1 MGKLKSKKTP
11 VLICAYRKGVMSGL
25 EIMLVII
32 AIILVTLSFVFS
44 EKVFANS
51 KTQDAA
57 GTLEISRED
66 IKKRVDLE
74 LNEILDEKLEETE
87 VKLDKITNIK
97 IMAVG
102 DYSDNVIKDINKNHD
117 EVMFLFEMLID
128 KEKSVKNIIREIENI
143 KRSIKNIDANNEKN
157 VDKNKEEIDFNK
169 EISKDDNRQ
178 KNKQDIITEK
188 DFKEHRQ
195 KSINNNKQK
204 LEEASDYYDKL
215 ILNNARNDSYYED
228 FEHQNSFDFNQEQRK
243 IESLEENPYENKN
256 EKILELNKKGKS
268 TLEIAK
274 SLGLG
279 MGEVK
284 LVIDLNKSKS
294 KVRV

>member
-102 DYSDNVIKDINKNHD
+102 DYSDNVIKEINKNHD

-143 KRSIKNIDANNEKN
+143 KRSIISI
-157 VDKNKEEIDFNK
+157 DKNTEDINSNK
-169 EISKDDNRQ
+169 EIFKDDNKQNIKKNPMTEQNIKEQRQ
-178 KNKQDIITEK
+178 SNL
-188 DFKEHRQ
+188 
-195 KSINNNKQK
+195 NNNKQK
-204 LEEASDYYDKL
+204 INETSDYYDKL
-215 ILNNARNDSYYED
+215 IANNSKNDSYYDD
-228 FEHQNSFDFNQEQRK
+228 FENQNSFQINQEQK
-243 IESLEENPYENKN
+243 DNNFFEENPFENKN
-256 EKILELNKKGKS
+256 DKILELNKKGKS

-294 KVRV
+294 KVSV